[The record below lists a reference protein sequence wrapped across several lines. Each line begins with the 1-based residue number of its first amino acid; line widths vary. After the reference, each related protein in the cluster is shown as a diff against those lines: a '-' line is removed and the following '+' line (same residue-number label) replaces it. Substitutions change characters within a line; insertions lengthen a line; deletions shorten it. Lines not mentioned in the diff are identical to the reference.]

1 MEIELLYDVFQEEIP
16 IPIAPYGDDIENQQI
31 KVKIFRIRL
40 KFPKPKHLVKVKKSL
55 LT

>member
-31 KVKIFRIRL
+31 KVK
-40 KFPKPKHLVKVKKSL
+40 KKHMFKMDI
-55 LT
+55 

>member
-31 KVKIFRIRL
+31 KVKKKNICSKWIFRNS
-40 KFPKPKHLVKVKKSL
+40 KYP
-55 LT
+55 